1 MKKIINIPSKMDMG
15 VGEKV
20 WDLLRSDEFSKL
32 RCGFHEDL
40 TNDELDYL
48 RKQFEPFCVLTEDPM
63 GRRFVEEQE
72 EITVRMMLEASYE
85 LTKFEVSKK

>member
-1 MKKIINIPSKMDMG
+1 MKKIIIIPSKMDMG

-32 RCGFHEDL
+32 RCGFQKDL
-40 TNDELDYL
+40 SPDELNYL

-63 GRRFVEEQE
+63 GRQFVEEQE

-85 LTKFEVSKK
+85 LTKFEVSK